1 MEKIEIWTRQ
11 KIEFKRE
18 IIEGDRSYLRQT
30 IVHIINRGVA
40 ENDEKI
46 INDIW
51 NRLRL
56 LDREESKIE
65 AVEQLFDAMDDAVP
79 TKKWMIVIK

>member
-1 MEKIEIWTRQ
+1 MPEHEIWTRQ
-11 KIEFKRE
+11 KIEFKKE
-18 IIEGDRSYLRQT
+18 IIEADRRNLRQT
-30 IVHIINRGVA
+30 IVHIIKRGVA

-65 AVEQLFDAMDDAVP
+65 AVEQLFDVMDEIVT
-79 TKKWMIVIK
+79 TKKWIIVIK